1 MTNWSTFLKTAAVA
15 MAVGLSILV
24 PIGGRA
30 LAGEQPNLL
39 VVGEDADEDTVPRN
53 SRVFNRVLQAIQSE
67 MGQLGFRVY
76 DETAVSMGITNP
88 ARIRRVDAELISV
101 AQRVQTPPIDAVVIF
116 QIYASVQKNNYAD
129 IIDLN
134 IRIPGRMLQV
144 QSGQG
149 LGNFEVAYGPRD
161 LPPLPPNCNRDC
173 ALEHIGAQAKQIGHD
188 VGAVL
193 AQKLAT
199 LSPARQPT
207 AANPVTEP
215 APIAPPPMPGMMPP
229 PPPYPP
235 YPPPPVP
242 GGPPSNC
249 AGMTIGYTIVLRGF
263 EGPEVLRIQEYLTAF
278 KGYDHYRPVRA
289 QMRYAEYWYESCAD
303 AARLERNMQMMID
316 QMGLQARISMR
327 GNRFEVDKIGVPMVR

>member
-1 MTNWSTFLKTAAVA
+1 MTTWSTLFKTAAVA
-15 MAVGLSILV
+15 MVIGLAVMA
-24 PIGGRA
+24 PTGGKV

-53 SRVFNRVLQAIQSE
+53 SRVFNRVLQALQSE

-88 ARIRRVDAELISV
+88 GRVRRVDAEVISV

-116 QIYASVQKNNYAD
+116 QIYASVQRNTYAD
-129 IIDLN
+129 IMDLN

-144 QSGQG
+144 QTGLG

-161 LPPLPPNCNRDC
+161 LPPLPPNCNREC
-173 ALEHIGAQAKQIGHD
+173 ALEHIGGQAKQIAHD

-199 LSPARQPT
+199 LSPARPATTFNPATAPAPIDVVPT
-207 AANPVTEP
+207 AP
-215 APIAPPPMPGMMPP
+215 APIAAPS
-229 PPPYPP
+229 
-235 YPPPPVP
+235 
-242 GGPPSNC
+242 GPPSDC
-249 AGMTIGYTIVLRGF
+249 TGMTTGYTIVLRGF
-263 EGPEVLRIQEYLTAF
+263 ESQEVLRIQEYLTAF
-278 KGYDHYRPVRA
+278 KGYDHYRPIRS

-303 AARLERNMQMMID
+303 AARLERNMQMMMD
-316 QMGLQARISMR
+316 QMGLQARVSTR
-327 GNRFEVDKIGVPMVR
+327 ANRFELDKIGVPQVR